1 MPSQSI
7 YDLAIAKQTAKGTAA
22 TTATYR
28 LRVAGG
34 TPMPS
39 RTINDLEE
47 TGTTRLRA
55 QTFIASVGVEGTPET
70 FVRLPSL
77 GLILYLAMGA
87 KSVSGA
93 SDPYSHTETLANA
106 QPYFT
111 CWRMVGDLLYEKFID
126 CKINSL
132 TLTSEAG
139 APVRASFAITG
150 IKSQSITLTTFTTEA
165 AVGTLD
171 DGDPLMHYDGSGAF
185 LVEGAAVSSIERI
198 VLNMNNNNSL
208 QQGDSVTAYDVSDG
222 MRDISVE
229 TTQALDEVAMYNR
242 FHYGTASPTTGTNPY
257 TDVITLTGT
266 NGIDFL
272 WTQVAAA
279 PGPERSLRL
288 QIPKLQVASVS
299 GYEPGTGGDP
309 LKRASTYKVLS
320 PTSGSAVTAVV
331 KNGVATY

>member
-34 TPMPS
+34 TPMPT

-47 TGTTRLRA
+47 TGTSRLRA
-55 QTFIASVGVEGTPET
+55 QTFVASVGVEGTPET

-77 GLILYLAMGA
+77 GLLLYLAGGA
-87 KSVSGA
+87 KSVTGA
-93 SDPYSHTETLANA
+93 ADPYLHTITLANA

-126 CKINSL
+126 CKVSAL
-132 TLTSEAG
+132 TITSEAG
-139 APVRASFAITG
+139 SPVRASFAITG
-150 IKSQSITLTTFTTEA
+150 IKSQSITLTTFTTETGA
-165 AVGTLD
+165 ATLD
-171 DGDPLMHYDGSGAF
+171 DGDPLMHYDGAGAF
-185 LVEGAAVSSIERI
+185 LVEGTAVSSIERI
-198 VLNMNNNNSL
+198 VLTLANNTAL
-208 QQGDSVTAYDVSDG
+208 QQGDSVTAYDVSEG

-257 TDVITLTGT
+257 TDPITLTGT

-279 PGPERSLRL
+279 PGPERSLRV
-288 QIPKLQVASVS
+288 QIPKLQVQAVG

-309 LKRASTYKVLS
+309 LKRTSTYKALA
-320 PTSGSAVTAVV
+320 PTSGSALTALV